1 LAGLRAAL
9 IADQQAAVVEPDLR
23 LLNWELE
30 DPYEIAADKAQL
42 QEWTRA
48 NPHRS
53 SLLTKLLAG
62 EPVVVERSALR
73 TGCRPTARR
82 GCARAAGTCG
92 STPTTSSSPRT
103 ARPSSVRTAP
113 GDDYLGRGHTVATI
127 CPQYGELPTSR

>member
-1 LAGLRAAL
+1 LRAAL
-9 IADQQAAVVEPDLR
+9 TADQQAAVVKPDLR

-30 DPYEIAADKAQL
+30 DPDEIAADKAQL

-73 TGCRPTARR
+73 HRLPPDSPPWMREGRGYVRVYADDVVEPADGPAEQCAYRR
-82 GCARAAGTCG
+82 G
-92 STPTTSSSPRT
+92 
-103 ARPSSVRTAP
+103 
-113 GDDYLGRGHTVATI
+113 
-127 CPQYGELPTSR
+127 